1 MINFMLSC
9 WINIQMTAAINALV
23 SLCSFSSEETIF
35 DLEEPR
41 EFPSSTRSITNISVS
56 VSIAAAAVNNSYN
69 KAWFV
74 IKKVSFK
81 LEYIVARQYLT

>member
-9 WINIQMTAAINALV
+9 WINIQMKAAINALV

-35 DLEEPR
+35 DLEEPH

-74 IKKVSFK
+74 IKKGIFQTQ
-81 LEYIVARQYLT
+81 YIVARQYLT